1 MSTKHNYDNRAP
13 NPLYHIVWGVR
24 FFLLGLRTLVRNADL
39 LTLSMIPMLLTLV
52 LLMALIIGS
61 AWMVGRLIGD
71 AARVEIRI
79 AAEVLMVLLTFL
91 IAYFLYLPVARVLLA
106 PFAEALSR
114 RARVISTG
122 RTIRQNNQGWGRA
135 MLEGLKLVI
144 FQAAVALA
152 ALALGIAF
160 PPVGAPIG
168 IAVAIFL
175 GGLDFF
181 DIPLSTRGLRLRNKL
196 GVIWRNKSLALG
208 FGAAAY
214 LMLIIPVINM
224 LALPV
229 GVVGATL
236 LTDAL
241 EFEDWSG

>member
-1 MSTKHNYDNRAP
+1 VSTNHNYDYRTR

-24 FFLLGLRTLVRNADL
+24 FFFLGMRTLVRNADL

-52 LLMALIIGS
+52 LLMGLIFGS
-61 AWMVGRLIGD
+61 AWIVGRFIGD
-71 AARVEIRI
+71 AVRVEIRI
-79 AAEVLMVLLTFL
+79 VAQVLMFLLTFL

-114 RARVISTG
+114 KTRVIDTG
-122 RTIRQNNQGWGRA
+122 RTIHQKNQGWGRA

-144 FQAAVALA
+144 FQATIALA
-152 ALALGIAF
+152 ALAFGLAF
-160 PPVGAPIG
+160 PPVGAPLG

-181 DIPLSTRGLRLRNKL
+181 DMPLRNKL
-196 GVIWRNKSLALG
+196 GVIWRNKALALG
-208 FGAAAY
+208 FGAATY
-214 LMLIIPVINM
+214 LMLLIPVINM

-236 LTDAL
+236 LIDAL
-241 EFEDWSG
+241 EFED